1 MLFCR
6 WTFSNS
12 SSRLFE
18 HFEISQLPRI
28 IHIAIILYVLPYE
41 HIMYIA
47 AAYMNTFYANIH
59 CNFPIE
65 LLYLM
70 VNVFYVL
77 PGMKSFENI
86 ALRLILLSIFWNSIV
101 DTCLLNLSHN
111 KQQAT
116 VFCIVMSCNIM
127 CISIISTAF
136 YGKLI
141 LLKSPYQT
149 KFITQSYLIQ
159 PS

>member
-28 IHIAIILYVLPYE
+28 IHIVIILYVLPYE

-77 PGMKSFENI
+77 PGMNFEYMAVI
-86 ALRLILLSIFWNSIV
+86 LILLSIFWNSIV
-101 DTCLLNLSHN
+101 NTWLLNLSHN

-116 VFCIVMSCNIM
+116 IFCIVMSCNIM

-141 LLKSPYQT
+141 LLKSSYQT

>member
-59 CNFPIE
+59 CNWPIE

-70 VNVFYVL
+70 VNVSYVL
-77 PGMKSFENI
+77 PGVAF
-86 ALRLILLSIFWNSIV
+86 RLILLSIFWNSIV
-101 DTCLLNLSHN
+101 NTWLLNLSHN

-116 VFCIVMSCNIM
+116 IFCIVMSCNIM

-141 LLKSPYQT
+141 LLKSSYQT

>member
-28 IHIAIILYVLPYE
+28 IHIPIILYVLPYE
-41 HIMYIA
+41 HNKYIA

-59 CNFPIE
+59 CNWPIE

-70 VNVFYVL
+70 VNVFNVL
-77 PGMKSFENI
+77 PFDYI
-86 ALRLILLSIFWNSIV
+86 AFRLILLSIFWNSIV
-101 DTCLLNLSHN
+101 NTCLLNLSHN

-116 VFCIVMSCNIM
+116 IFCIVMSCNIM

-141 LLKSPYQT
+141 LLKSSYQT

>member
-59 CNFPIE
+59 CNWPIE

-70 VNVFYVL
+70 V
-77 PGMKSFENI
+77 FEYMAFI
-86 ALRLILLSIFWNSIV
+86 LILRSIFWNSIV
-101 DTCLLNLSHN
+101 NTCLLNLSHN

-116 VFCIVMSCNIM
+116 IFCIVMSCNIM

-141 LLKSPYQT
+141 LLKSSYQT

>member
-1 MLFCR
+1 MNFFKLIKSIV
-6 WTFSNS
+6 WTFWD
-12 SSRLFE
+12 FTATKD
-18 HFEISQLPRI
+18 HTYCYYIVC
-28 IHIAIILYVLPYE
+28 IAIWAHYVHCSCLYEYILCKYTLQLANWVIIFNGQCILCFTWSE
-41 HIMYIA
+41 IMA
-47 AAYMNTFYANIH
+47 F
-59 CNFPIE
+59 
-65 LLYLM
+65 
-70 VNVFYVL
+70 
-77 PGMKSFENI
+77 
-86 ALRLILLSIFWNSIV
+86 RLILLSIFWNSIV
-101 DTCLLNLSHN
+101 NTCLLNLSHN

-141 LLKSPYQT
+141 LLKSSYQT

>member
-41 HIMYIA
+41 HNMYIA
-47 AAYMNTFYANIH
+47 AAYVSIFYANIH
-59 CNFPIE
+59 CNWPIE

-77 PGMKSFENI
+77 PFEYMAFI
-86 ALRLILLSIFWNSIV
+86 LILLSIFWNSIV
-101 DTCLLNLSHN
+101 NTCLLNLSHN

-141 LLKSPYQT
+141 LLKSSYQT

>member
-59 CNFPIE
+59 CNWPIE

-70 VNVFYVL
+70 VNVFYIL
-77 PGMKSFENI
+77 PGVKLRVYCIYINI
-86 ALRLILLSIFWNSIV
+86 TIYILKFHWN
-101 DTCLLNLSHN
+101 TCLLNLSRN
-111 KQQAT
+111 KQLAT
-116 VFCIVMSCNIM
+116 IFCIVMSCNIM

-141 LLKSPYQT
+141 LLKSSYQT

>member
-59 CNFPIE
+59 CNWPIE

-70 VNVFYVL
+70 V
-77 PGMKSFENI
+77 FEYMAFI
-86 ALRLILLSIFWNSIV
+86 LILRSIFWNSIV
-101 DTCLLNLSHN
+101 NTCLLNLSHN

-141 LLKSPYQT
+141 LLKSSYQT